1 MFNNWE
7 IFLNYKNFTIN
18 QEIKDKLNLYYQ
30 ILIDE
35 NQKYNLTRIT
45 ELNEVF
51 EKHFLDSLLFV
62 EHFKINDQ
70 KIADIGTGAGF
81 PGVVLKIFFPN
92 IKLTL
97 IESNN
102 KKANFLKYLVDKLE
116 LNDVEILNKRA
127 EELVSDYKEKFD
139 IVISRAVAYLD
150 IILEL
155 GVQLVKVDG
164 SFILLKGPK
173 AFQEIDDLKNKDK
186 KMNLKLVDVQQL
198 QDTGFGTRINLFY
211 KKIGSTSSLYPR
223 KYQQI
228 LKESK

>member
-127 EELVSDYKEKFD
+127 EELTSDYKEKFD
-139 IVISRAVAYLD
+139 IVISRAVAYLN

>member
-1 MFNNWE
+1 MFSNWD

-18 QEIKDKLNLYYQ
+18 QEIKNKLNLYYQ
-30 ILIDE
+30 ILIQE

-45 ELNEVF
+45 QLNEVF

-62 EHFKINDQ
+62 EQFQITDQ

-102 KKANFLKYLVDKLE
+102 KKANFLKYLVEKLE

-127 EELVSDYKEKFD
+127 EELTDYKEHL
-139 IVISRAVAYLD
+139 I
-150 IILEL
+150 
-155 GVQLVKVDG
+155 
-164 SFILLKGPK
+164 
-173 AFQEIDDLKNKDK
+173 
-186 KMNLKLVDVQQL
+186 
-198 QDTGFGTRINLFY
+198 
-211 KKIGSTSSLYPR
+211 
-223 KYQQI
+223 
-228 LKESK
+228 

>member
-127 EELVSDYKEKFD
+127 EELTSDYKEKFD

>member
-30 ILIDE
+30 ILIYE

-62 EHFKINDQ
+62 EHFKISDQ

-102 KKANFLKYLVDKLE
+102 KKANFLKYLVDKLK
-116 LNDVEILNKRA
+116 LSDVEILNKRA
-127 EELVSDYKEKFD
+127 EELTSDYKEKFD

>member
-127 EELVSDYKEKFD
+127 EELTSDYKEKFD
-139 IVISRAVAYLD
+139 IVISRAVAYLN

-164 SFILLKGPK
+164 SFI
-173 AFQEIDDLKNKDK
+173 
-186 KMNLKLVDVQQL
+186 
-198 QDTGFGTRINLFY
+198 Y
-211 KKIGSTSSLYPR
+211 
-223 KYQQI
+223 
-228 LKESK
+228 

>member
-62 EHFKINDQ
+62 EHFKISDQ

-102 KKANFLKYLVDKLE
+102 KKANFLKYLVDKLK

-127 EELVSDYKEKFD
+127 EELTSDYKEKFD
-139 IVISRAVAYLD
+139 IVISRAVAYLN